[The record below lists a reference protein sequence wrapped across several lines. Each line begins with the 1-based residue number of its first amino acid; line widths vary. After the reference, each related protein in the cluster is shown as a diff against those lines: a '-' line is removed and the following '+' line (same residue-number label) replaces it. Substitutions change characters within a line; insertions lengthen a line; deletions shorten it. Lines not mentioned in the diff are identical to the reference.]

1 MNVKTGL
8 AKVLK
13 IVAAHDIGKAI
24 NPQLVKGQ
32 ITGGILMGIGQALME
47 EIILNEGGT
56 ANPNFTDYLI
66 PTVKDIPEIE
76 TILVESDEPTG
87 PFGAKGV
94 GESVNIATTP
104 AILNA
109 IYDAIGIRIG
119 ELPATPERIFLAL
132 RKGS

>member
-1 MNVKTGL
+1 VNVKTGL
-8 AKVLK
+8 ARVLK
-13 IVAAHDIGKAI
+13 IVAVHDIGKAI

-47 EIILNEGGT
+47 DIILNKGET

-66 PTVKDIPEIE
+66 PTAKDVPEIH
-76 TILVESDEPTG
+76 TVLVESDEPTG

-94 GESVNIATTP
+94 GESVNIATPP

-109 IYDAIGIRIG
+109 IHDAVGIRIR
-119 ELPATPERIFLAL
+119 ELPATPERILSAL
-132 RKGS
+132 KKRS